1 MDLIVYAI
9 PVFFILIGLELLVQ
23 YMTKSPLYR
32 FNDAVANINCGITQQ
47 VVGVTFKTIVF
58 FLYLWIYE
66 NARLLTV
73 PNTWYNWVL
82 LFIGVDFFYYLFHRY
97 AHEIAFLWGSHAVH
111 HQSEEYNLSVALRQS
126 AVQALFSFWFYLPLA
141 FIGFNPVAFI
151 TVASLQTLYQFWIH
165 TRVIK
170 KMPAWFEFIF
180 NTPSHHRVHHSADP
194 KYIDKNHGGTL
205 IIFDRLMGTFIEEE
219 DEIHYGVT
227 KPIQTWNPIKA
238 NMEYYKF
245 LWRVFWDARG
255 IDKWYVLINKPGWRP
270 DYLGGPL
277 EPQEI
282 PDDFQKYDAHAGP
295 WMHGYVFFQFILMLT
310 GTSLFLFNSDLLP
323 GTVKLSYIGLIIWL
337 VVNISGIFERQ
348 KWIHVSELTRIAC
361 SVGLLVFFNPSWPVE
376 LKWTVF
382 GLGLLS
388 FMIYLTFN
396 RLDTR
401 AKSSIF
407 VRQVI

>member
-23 YMTKSPLYR
+23 YMTKSQLYR

-47 VVGVTFKTIVF
+47 VVGVVFKTFVF

-66 NARLLTV
+66 NARLFTIQ
-73 PNTWYNWVL
+73 NTWYNWIL
-82 LFIGVDFFYYLFHRY
+82 LFIGVDFFYYFFHRY

-111 HQSEEYNLSVALRQS
+111 HQSEEYNFSVALRQS

-141 FIGFNPVAFI
+141 FIGFNPMAFI

-165 TRVIK
+165 TRIIK
-170 KMPAWFEFIF
+170 KMPAWFEYIF

-205 IIFDRLMGTFIEEE
+205 IIFDRIFGTFIEEE

-227 KPIQTWNPIKA
+227 KPIRTWNPVKA
-238 NMEYYKF
+238 NFEYYKW
-245 LWRVFWDARG
+245 LWDAFWGARG
-255 IDKWYVLINKPGWRP
+255 IDKWHVLMQKPGWRP
-270 DYLGGPL
+270 AYLGGPI

-282 PDDFQKYDAHAGP
+282 PEDFEKYDAQAGP
-295 WMHGYVFFQFILMLT
+295 WMHAYVFFQFVLMLL
-310 GTSLFLFNSDLLP
+310 GTSLFLFSSDALP
-323 GTVKLSYIGLIIWL
+323 WSERVLYIALIIWM
-337 VVNISGIFERQ
+337 VVNISGIFEQRT
-348 KWIHVSELTRIAC
+348 WVRVSELSRTLFTTAVLLILHPEWTLLLKGMV
-361 SVGLLVFFNPSWPVE
+361 SVIGV
-376 LKWTVF
+376 
-382 GLGLLS
+382 LS

-396 RLDTR
+396 HLDTR
-401 AKSSIF
+401 SKSATF
-407 VRQVI
+407 VKQVI